1 METAKITPQMW
12 LDWQRSPATAAI
24 VQYLETQK
32 TALIEQLL
40 SLPLENTAEQ
50 LGIQFIALRYK
61 LDGLGEFLDFDAL
74 EEALVKPVEGE
85 ANED

>member
-1 METAKITPQMW
+1 MESKITPQMW

-24 VQYLETQK
+24 VEHLEAQK

-50 LGIQFIALRYK
+50 LGIAFIALRYK
-61 LDGLGEFLDFDAL
+61 LDGLGEFLDFDSLA
-74 EEALVKPVEGE
+74 ENIIQPVEGE
-85 ANED
+85 PHAD